1 MRRDKLRL
9 LLIAPTALDWSGRPI
24 KERRLH
30 LPCLTLPM
38 LAAVTPEEVET
49 KLVYETVEDIPYDQP
64 WDLVGLT
71 GMGSGIVRAWQIAD
85 EFRRRRVPVVIG
97 GIAAS
102 ISDPEWSLAHCDA
115 VIKGEADELWSEVI
129 ADFTA
134 NRLRPVYKV
143 ETPPDLN
150 RLPVPRYDLMNR
162 WRMGIWRPV
171 QTTRG
176 CPHSC
181 SFCSVT
187 AFFHNRYR
195 TRPVDQVIRDV
206 RAARRHGSRHIA
218 FVDDN
223 MAGDLDYCA
232 QLWEALIP
240 HRIIWMTQCS
250 VKLAENPSLLKLAY
264 RSGCRLVSIGIEST
278 NESSLNTVGK
288 GWNQPQR
295 YRESIA
301 AFRQHG
307 IEVST
312 EMIVGFDSD
321 DISALGRT
329 LEFIQ
334 TNRIAVPRVHILT
347 PIPGTPLFDELE
359 KAGRIIKRDFG
370 AYTGSKAV
378 FQPAHIDP
386 ADLERRYW
394 QLYEN
399 LFSWRSIFGRLFP
412 SETSLGLYMKA
423 VVWAA
428 NIRYRRHVKARISPG
443 IL

>member
-9 LLIAPTALDWSGRPI
+9 LLIAPTALDWSGQPI
-24 KERRLH
+24 RERRLH

-38 LAAVTPEEVET
+38 LAAVTPDEVET
-49 KLVYETVEDIPYDQP
+49 KLVYETVEGIPYDEP

-115 VIKGEADELWSEVI
+115 VIKGEADELWPDVI

-134 NRLRPVYKV
+134 NRLRPVYQV
-143 ETPPDLN
+143 ETPPDLD
-150 RLPVPRYDLMNR
+150 RLPIPRYDLMNR

-218 FVDDN
+218 FIDDN

-250 VKLAENPSLLKLAY
+250 VKLAENPSLLKLAC

-278 NESSLNTVGK
+278 NENSLNTVGK
-288 GWNQPQR
+288 GWNQPER
-295 YRESIA
+295 YQESIA

-347 PIPGTPLFDELE
+347 PIPGTALFDQLE
-359 KAGRIIKRDFG
+359 RAGRIIKRDFG

-378 FQPAHIDP
+378 FQPAQIDP

-399 LFSWRSIFGRLFP
+399 LFSWRSIFRRLFP

>member
-1 MRRDKLRL
+1 MRPDKLRL
-9 LLIAPTALDWSGRPI
+9 LLIAPTALDCSGQPI

-38 LAAVTPEEVET
+38 LAAVTPDEVET
-49 KLVYETVEDIPYDQP
+49 KLVYETVEDIPYDEP

-85 EFRRRRVPVVIG
+85 EFRRRGVPVIIG

-102 ISDPEWSLAHCDA
+102 ISDPEWSLAHCDS
-115 VIKGEADELWSEVI
+115 VVKGEADELWPEVI
-129 ADFTA
+129 ADFAA
-134 NRLRPVYKV
+134 NRLKSIYRV
-143 ETPPDLN
+143 ETPPDLT

-187 AFFHNRYR
+187 AFFHNRYC
-195 TRPVDQVIRDV
+195 TRPVDQVIRDI

-223 MAGDLDYCA
+223 IAGDLDYCA

-250 VKLAENPSLLKLAY
+250 VKLAENLSLLKLAY

-278 NESSLNTVGK
+278 NENSLNTVGK
-288 GWNQPQR
+288 GWNQPER
-295 YRESIA
+295 YPESIA
-301 AFRQHG
+301 AFRKHG

-347 PIPGTPLFDELE
+347 PIPGTPLFDQLE
-359 KAGRIIKRDFG
+359 GAGRIIKRDFG
-370 AYTGSKAV
+370 SYTGSKAV
-378 FQPAHIDP
+378 FQPAQIDP

-399 LFSWRSIFGRLFP
+399 LFSWRSIFRRLFP